1 MKDIKDT
8 PPPTPVAT
16 CHTAGT
22 KLIELVV
29 AGQNPPPPDDAVN
42 QLIQLVEKRCST
54 DGWKQ
59 EARECFSKVKGVEDA
74 DACAKT
80 LSEQELANLSGDMAP
95 PDGQAPAGGA
105 KEDMEGGSGTQGGSG
120 AKPGSG
126 AKSGSGT
133 RGPGD
138 GAAGDP
144 CDGGE

>member
-8 PPPTPVAT
+8 PRPAPVAT
-16 CHTAGT
+16 CHTAGA

-29 AGQNPPPPDDAVN
+29 AGQNPAPPDDAVN
-42 QLIQLVEKRCST
+42 QLIALVEKRCEK

-74 DACAKT
+74 DACAKN

-95 PDGQAPAGGA
+95 PGGQAPAGGA
-105 KEDMEGGSGTQGGSG
+105 KEDMEGG
-120 AKPGSG
+120 AG
-126 AKSGSGT
+126 AKSGSGPNGGSGT
-133 RGPGD
+133 RGPTGD